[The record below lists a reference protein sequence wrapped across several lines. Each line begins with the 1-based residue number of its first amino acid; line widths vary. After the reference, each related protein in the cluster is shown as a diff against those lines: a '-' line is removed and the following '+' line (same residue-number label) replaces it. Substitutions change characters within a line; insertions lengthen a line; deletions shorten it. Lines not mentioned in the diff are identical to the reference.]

1 MYCRECGSEIS
12 NEAKFCN
19 FCGTE
24 AVKPKA
30 QTNESVDFS
39 EGQKP
44 NEAQNSAIADET
56 SDALSAAAENESA
69 QTTDA
74 TQAQP
79 TTQTA
84 AAQPETSSLK
94 AAVAQNKKRS
104 RRRMPMI
111 LLVALALALATS
123 VAYAAYRAYTDAW
136 VPYQAEQQ
144 QKAQAEKDAQDAQN
158 AYDEIIKEYSDALN
172 QVLSGSAGHDEIM
185 DKYPHVNSE
194 PFPYYSEY
202 SNESTANNYRY
213 TTKDLND
220 DGIPELLIGKDV
232 SEYGSTYTS
241 VAVYDIWSYQN
252 GNLTHI
258 LSGITRGDFSL
269 RNNNV
274 IMSRV
279 DGGAYI
285 NGFTMTFLKKGQLID
300 GGSNDSRYFYDESDN
315 WENIEGIFEDR
326 IDGITMASSDN
337 PLVEYTKYD
346 GNGNS
351 TDSGTCTA
359 EQFSSML
366 KDLFNKYPED
376 TSVEWKTI
384 PTN

>member
-274 IMSRV
+274 IMS
-279 DGGAYI
+279 
-285 NGFTMTFLKKGQLID
+285 LSLIH
-300 GGSNDSRYFYDESDN
+300 
-315 WENIEGIFEDR
+315 I
-326 IDGITMASSDN
+326 
-337 PLVEYTKYD
+337 
-346 GNGNS
+346 
-351 TDSGTCTA
+351 
-359 EQFSSML
+359 
-366 KDLFNKYPED
+366 
-376 TSVEWKTI
+376 
-384 PTN
+384 